1 MMKFVT
7 FKTIDVGSVAGG
19 AAFEKTWISD
29 DDYIIHRIFIV
40 EKTGATLYN
49 VVATILIDN
58 IPISKEDVPLS
69 VFGSDV
75 LNGIILDLE
84 FKKSQAFK
92 IAGKNNTTTTYNFF
106 VVLELHKE
114 S

>member
-1 MMKFVT
+1 VKFVT
-7 FKTIDVGSVAGG
+7 FKTLDVGSVAGG
-19 AAFEKTWISD
+19 ASFEKTWPSD

-49 VVATILIDN
+49 VVATILIDSS
-58 IPISKEDVPLS
+58 PICKEDIPLS
-69 VFGSDV
+69 ILGSDV
-75 LNGIILDLE
+75 MNGIILDLE
-84 FKKSQAFK
+84 FKKDRVFK